1 MSALLKVV
9 NDLLVGFDG
18 DKISVLAL
26 LDLSAAFDTIDHSI
40 LLTRLQHSFGI
51 CDSALSWFQSYLTDR
66 RQTVCTN
73 GMYSDPS
80 GLTYGVPQGSV
91 LGPILFVLYATPVS
105 DVIHHHCLSHESFA
119 DDTQLHQSAH
129 ITQVDQLVSSTQNCI
144 TELKTWMIHN
154 KLQLNDDKTE
164 LLLATPKKL
173 QNHPS
178 LPQSMQINNVDISFS
193 PSVRSLGVILDQTLS
208 FKQHVSSICR
218 VAYLELRRISTI
230 RHYLSTDATKTLI
243 CAFVLSRIDYCNSL
257 LAGIQKYMLD
267 RLQKIQNNAARLVFK
282 SSKYD
287 HVSPLLHSLHWLPI
301 TQRIDYKLCSMC
313 FAVISSTGPEYLSE
327 LLNIYIPS
335 RQLRSA
341 SDTRMFKIPLFKT
354 KTNGQR
360 SFSYQAPTIW
370 NKLPANI
377 RQSTSVSSFKSG
389 LKTHLFST
397 VNG

>member
-1 MSALLKVV
+1 
-9 NDLLVGFDG
+9 
-18 DKISVLAL
+18 
-26 LDLSAAFDTIDHSI
+26 
-40 LLTRLQHSFGI
+40 
-51 CDSALSWFQSYLTDR
+51 
-66 RQTVCTN
+66 
-73 GMYSDPS
+73 
-80 GLTYGVPQGSV
+80 
-91 LGPILFVLYATPVS
+91 
-105 DVIHHHCLSHESFA
+105 
-119 DDTQLHQSAH
+119 
-129 ITQVDQLVSSTQNCI
+129 
-144 TELKTWMIHN
+144 
-154 KLQLNDDKTE
+154 
-164 LLLATPKKL
+164 
-173 QNHPS
+173 
-178 LPQSMQINNVDISFS
+178 MQINNVDISFS

-230 RHYLSTDATKTLI
+230 RHYLYRCNQNSHLSF

-257 LAGIQKYMLD
+257 LAGIQKHMLD

-341 SDTRMFKIPLFKT
+341 SDTRLFKIPLFKT